1 MKEHGILFKDEMV
14 RALIA
19 GLKTETRR
27 AIKGIPPDFIGG
39 DTAFVTD
46 GSRWAVSRSFL
57 DRRGVGCF
65 PEGDAALR
73 HTFGSPGCTL
83 WVREVWDLTKS
94 AWVNDDDDQIRF
106 VGPASKDPRGHALND
121 WRLSFRAD
129 DQYPAEA
136 KWRSSL
142 LMPRW
147 AARITATLVEVEPQK
162 LGQITEAD
170 AAAEGMALVAK
181 ERGWG
186 RMPLREVFYRYFA
199 EIHGGKPDDDMP
211 VWVVRFKDVVVGKA
225 GGS

>member
-27 AIKGIPPDFIGG
+27 AIKGIPSDFIGG
-39 DTAFVTD
+39 DTAFITD

-57 DRRGVGCF
+57 DVRGVGCF

-73 HTFGSPGCTL
+73 HTFGNPGCTL
-83 WVREVWDLTKS
+83 WVRETWAKPGE
-94 AWVNDDDDQIRF
+94 
-106 VGPASKDPRGHALND
+106 VGDHTEY
-121 WRLSFRAD
+121 RAD
-129 DQYPAEA
+129 NPDPTAGR
-136 KWRSSL
+136 WRPSL

-147 AARITATLVEVEPQK
+147 AARITATLVEVEPQR
-162 LGQITEAD
+162 LGKITEAD
-170 AAAEGMALVAK
+170 AAAEGMALVAE

-186 RMPLREVFYRYFA
+186 GMPLRDVFYRYFA
-199 EIHGGKPDDDMP
+199 EIHGSEPDDDMP

>member
-39 DTAFVTD
+39 DTAFITD

-83 WVREVWDLTKS
+83 WVRETWAKPGE
-94 AWVNDDDDQIRF
+94 
-106 VGPASKDPRGHALND
+106 VGDETEY
-121 WRLSFRAD
+121 RAD
-129 DQYPAEA
+129 NPDPIAGH
-136 KWRSSL
+136 WRPSL

-170 AAAEGMALVAK
+170 AAAEGMALVAE